1 MQIILLQRIV
11 NLGKLGETVD
21 VKPGYGRNFLIPQGK
36 ALPATKANI
45 EKFEARRAE
54 LEAEEAK
61 EIASA
66 QERADA
72 LTDVN
77 VIMRAKSGDEGKL
90 FGSIGTRDIAEALT
104 NSGLEVDRSE
114 VKLPEGTLR
123 QIGEYNVDIQL
134 HHDVTASILVTILS
148 EDGDDEDQAVEED
161 DNEAADENEDYSE
174 E

>member
-61 EIASA
+61 EIATA
-66 QERADA
+66 QERAEA

-123 QIGEYNVDIQL
+123 QVGEYNVDIQL
-134 HHDVTASILVTILS
+134 HHDVTANILVTILS
-148 EDGDDEDQAVEED
+148 EDGDNEDLAEDEAED
-161 DNEAADENEDYSE
+161 DNEETSE

>member
-21 VKPGYGRNFLIPQGK
+21 VKPGYGRNFLIPHGK

-61 EIASA
+61 EVATA

-104 NSGLEVDRSE
+104 NSGLEVDRAE
-114 VKLPEGTLR
+114 IKLPEGTLR
-123 QIGEYNVDIQL
+123 QIGEYSVDIQL
-134 HHDVTASILVTILS
+134 HHDVTATILVTILS
-148 EDGDDEDQAVEED
+148 EDGDDEDADVEED
-161 DNEAADENEDYSE
+161 NAESE
-174 E
+174 ETSEE

>member
-21 VKPGYGRNFLIPQGK
+21 VKPGYGRNFLIPHGK

-45 EKFEARRAE
+45 EKFEARRVE
-54 LEAEEAK
+54 LEAEEAA
-61 EIASA
+61 EVATA
-66 QERADA
+66 QTRADA

-104 NSGLEVDRSE
+104 NSGLEVDRAE
-114 VKLPEGTLR
+114 IKLPEGTLR

-134 HHDVTASILVTILS
+134 HHDVTATILVTILS
-148 EDGDDEDQAVEED
+148 EDGDNDDLEEDESD
-161 DNEAADENEDYSE
+161 DNEGYSE

>member
-1 MQIILLQRIV
+1 
-11 NLGKLGETVD
+11 GETVD
-21 VKPGYGRNFLIPQGK
+21 VKPGYGRNFLIPHGK

-61 EIASA
+61 EVATA
-66 QERADA
+66 QTRADA

-104 NSGLEVDRSE
+104 NSGLEVDRAE

-134 HHDVTASILVTILS
+134 HHDVTATILVTILS
-148 EDGDDEDQAVEED
+148 EDGDDEDLEED
-161 DNEAADENEDYSE
+161 ESDDNEDYSE

>member
-21 VKPGYGRNFLIPQGK
+21 VKPGYGRNYLIPQGK

-54 LEAEEAK
+54 LEAEEAR
-61 EIASA
+61 EVATA
-66 QERADA
+66 QTRADA

-114 VKLPEGTLR
+114 IKLPEGTLR

-148 EDGDDEDQAVEED
+148 EDGNDEEQE
-161 DNEAADENEDYSE
+161 EAADESEDYSE

>member
-21 VKPGYGRNFLIPQGK
+21 VKPGYGRNFLIPLGK
-36 ALPATKANI
+36 ALPATAANI

-54 LEAEEAK
+54 LEAEEKK
-61 EIASA
+61 ELDAA

-104 NSGLEVDRSE
+104 NSGLEVDRAE
-114 VKLPEGTLR
+114 IKLPEGALR
-123 QIGEYNVDIQL
+123 QVGEYNVDIQL
-134 HHDVTASILVTILS
+134 HHDVTATILVTILS
-148 EDGDDEDQAVEED
+148 EDGDDQVEED
-161 DNEAADENEDYSE
+161 DNEGDYSE

>member
-21 VKPGYGRNFLIPQGK
+21 VKPGYGRNFLIPLGK

-61 EIASA
+61 EVATA
-66 QERADA
+66 QARADA

-104 NSGLEVDRSE
+104 NSGLEVDRAE
-114 VKLPEGTLR
+114 IKLPEGTLR

-134 HHDVTASILVTILS
+134 HHDVTATILVTILS
-148 EDGDDEDQAVEED
+148 EDGDNDDLEEDESD
-161 DNEAADENEDYSE
+161 DNEGYSE

>member
-21 VKPGYGRNFLIPQGK
+21 VKPGYGRNFLIPHGK

-54 LEAEEAK
+54 LEAEEAA
-61 EIASA
+61 EVATA
-66 QERADA
+66 QTRADA

-104 NSGLEVDRSE
+104 NSGLEVDRAE
-114 VKLPEGTLR
+114 IKLPEGTLR

-134 HHDVTASILVTILS
+134 HHDVTATILVTILS
-148 EDGDDEDQAVEED
+148 EDGDNDDLEEDESD
-161 DNEAADENEDYSE
+161 DNEGYSE

>member
-21 VKPGYGRNFLIPQGK
+21 VKPGYGRNFLIPHGK

-61 EIASA
+61 EVATA
-66 QERADA
+66 QTRADA

-104 NSGLEVDRSE
+104 NSGLEVDRAE

-134 HHDVTASILVTILS
+134 HHDVTATILVTILS
-148 EDGDDEDQAVEED
+148 EDGDDEDLEED
-161 DNEAADENEDYSE
+161 ESDDNEDYSE